1 MNNNKSLTLHSTTEV
16 NPHLGIPTNMW
27 RLSFSSV
34 FRAQKERHIH
44 PETLPAT
51 SRREPI
57 GIVVQRPTLGSTAT
71 SPGVVPAERAAT
83 EAAGNGRR
91 QPGAAAAA
99 TPVHLPEPPPP
110 TRRRR
115 RARPPGD
122 AAAAEEE
129 TGARGSGGA
138 AIGSSS
144 SSAER
149 VTGAMSCAMDASASP
164 RDIPAHYIWTNS
176 GPA

>member
-34 FRAQKERHIH
+34 FRAPKERHIH

-99 TPVHLPEPPPP
+99 TPAHLRNLLRRRGGGGERGPPA

-115 RARPPGD
+115 RRRRGRGEAEAPPSE
-122 AAAAEEE
+122 AAAA
-129 TGARGSGGA
+129 AQRG
-138 AIGSSS
+138 
-144 SSAER
+144 
-149 VTGAMSCAMDASASP
+149 
-164 RDIPAHYIWTNS
+164 
-176 GPA
+176 